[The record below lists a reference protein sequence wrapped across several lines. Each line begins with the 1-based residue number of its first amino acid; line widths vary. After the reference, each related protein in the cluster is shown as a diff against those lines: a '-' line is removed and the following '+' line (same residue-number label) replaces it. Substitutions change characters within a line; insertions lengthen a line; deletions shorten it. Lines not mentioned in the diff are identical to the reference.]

1 MLAVL
6 DFAMLSAPVRPDIP
20 SWEES
25 EWNRLL
31 LLIESGTVVPIIG
44 SELSLNSASS
54 EGRLRLK
61 TLATELAKRL
71 NVSADALPAELPLN
85 EIACRLADKGGLAQD
100 LSLELYQLLQASPLP
115 PSAALRQLAA
125 VTDLQLFVTTAFDTA
140 LETALGETRLAE
152 VVSLSYAPNDIQ
164 DLPGPHKTLTQPV
177 VYHLLG
183 KLAVNPSYAVTEED
197 KLEFFHSLLSPQRR
211 PERLFTTLAASHLL
225 IIGGG
230 YTDWLARFFLRASKG
245 ERRLSD
251 PRTVWEF
258 MADRTAAAD
267 PALVLFLKHFSKATR
282 LFPDAEPAEFVTE
295 LHRRW
300 GERNPSKLW
309 KAESAAAQE
318 PMVVRPP
325 EQMPDRAI
333 FISYAREDV
342 AAVSKLFTGLSE
354 RGFNVWFDFERLEAG
369 DEFAQKIQRSIQR
382 CSMFMPV
389 ISRHTE
395 GRRPRF
401 FRREWRIALDREQD
415 YLPDAP
421 FIIPV
426 AIDDIPE
433 ATAQVPDRFLNKHWT
448 RLAGGEVTDEF
459 ANQLRRKLG
468 ELGE

>member
-1 MLAVL
+1 MLP
-6 DFAMLSAPVRPDIP
+6 APVRPDIP
-20 SWEES
+20 LWEES

-31 LLIESGTVVPIIG
+31 LLIESGMVVPIIG
-44 SELSLNSASS
+44 SELSLNSANS

-71 NVSADALPAELPLN
+71 GVSADELPAELPLN
-85 EIACRLADKGGLAQD
+85 EIACRLADDGGLAQD
-100 LSLELYQLLQASPLP
+100 LSLELYQLLQTSPLP
-115 PSAALRQLAA
+115 PSVALRQLAE
-125 VTDLQLFVTTAFDTA
+125 VTDFQLFVTTAFDTS
-140 LETALGETRLAE
+140 LETALRETRLTE
-152 VVSLSYAPNDIQ
+152 ILSLSYAPNDIQ
-164 DLPGPHKTLTQPV
+164 DLPGPRKALTQPV

-183 KLAVNPSYAVTEED
+183 KMAVNPSYAITEED
-197 KLEFFHSLLSPQRR
+197 TLEFFHALLSPQRR
-211 PERLFTTLAASHLL
+211 PERLFATLATSHLL

-251 PRTVWEF
+251 PRPVWEF
-258 MADRTAAAD
+258 MADRKAAAD
-267 PALVLFLKHFSKATR
+267 AALVLFLKHFSKPTR

-300 GERNPSKLW
+300 CERNPGKLR
-309 KAESAAAQE
+309 KAAAQE
-318 PMVVRPP
+318 PVVVRPP

-333 FISYAREDV
+333 FISYAREDLG
-342 AAVSKLFTGLSE
+342 AVSKLFTGLSE

-369 DEFAQKIQRSIQR
+369 DEFAQKIQRSI
-382 CSMFMPV
+382 PV

-415 YLPDAP
+415 YLPGAP

-426 AIDDIPE
+426 AIDDVQE

-448 RLAGGEVTDEF
+448 RLAGAEVTEEF
-459 ANQLRRKLG
+459 ANQLRRKLE
-468 ELGE
+468 ELGA